1 MNWGH
6 LGSAVKCSHSS
17 LTVRTVFAIV
27 FVGILRS
34 VKCWAGV
41 RRKTPGSFLRAAADA
56 QSLGLLNTA
65 AAKPRGPLLRLLEPT
80 DQTLK
85 RRTVKTHLVRERRA
99 RWVAVIQFPGEKG
112 SPKMTLLW
120 LFGPMCSVSS
130 FLWLTYI
137 SACLEMRPTY
147 WPYPCWR
154 TLNPLGGLLRNNLF
168 HIAACLWRLEKR
180 VLYMFSRNQRAKT
193 KIWRQSRKAAYSNTG
208 GNKQKMWPW
217 ALSCISERLMSVPV
231 EPTFK

>member
-99 RWVAVIQFPGEKG
+99 RWVAVI
-112 SPKMTLLW
+112 
-120 LFGPMCSVSS
+120 VS
-130 FLWLTYI
+130 W
-137 SACLEMRPTY
+137 
-147 WPYPCWR
+147 W
-154 TLNPLGGLLRNNLF
+154 
-168 HIAACLWRLEKR
+168 KR
-180 VLYMFSRNQRAKT
+180 KT
-193 KIWRQSRKAAYSNTG
+193 KNDFALTFWTNVFSQQLLVTYLHLSMFRNASYLLTIPLLKNVESFRRLVTKQLILYLRVPPAVGKASSVYVFSKSKSK
-208 GNKQKMWPW
+208 NKNMETKQE
-217 ALSCISERLMSVPV
+217 SSI
-231 EPTFK
+231 

>member
-99 RWVAVIQFPGEKG
+99 RWVAVI
-112 SPKMTLLW
+112 
-120 LFGPMCSVSS
+120 VS
-130 FLWLTYI
+130 W
-137 SACLEMRPTY
+137 
-147 WPYPCWR
+147 W
-154 TLNPLGGLLRNNLF
+154 
-168 HIAACLWRLEKR
+168 KR
-180 VLYMFSRNQRAKT
+180 KT
-193 KIWRQSRKAAYSNTG
+193 KNDFALTFWTNVFSQQLLVTYLHLSMFRNASYLLTIPLLKNAESFRRLVTKQLILYLRVPPAVGKASSVYVFSKSKSKNKNMETKQESN
-208 GNKQKMWPW
+208 
-217 ALSCISERLMSVPV
+217 I
-231 EPTFK
+231 

>member
-99 RWVAVIQFPGEKG
+99 RWVAVI
-112 SPKMTLLW
+112 
-120 LFGPMCSVSS
+120 VS
-130 FLWLTYI
+130 W
-137 SACLEMRPTY
+137 
-147 WPYPCWR
+147 W
-154 TLNPLGGLLRNNLF
+154 
-168 HIAACLWRLEKR
+168 KR
-180 VLYMFSRNQRAKT
+180 KT
-193 KIWRQSRKAAYSNTG
+193 KNDFALTFWTNVFSQQLLVTYLHLSMFRNASYLLTIPLLKNAESFRRLVTKQLILYLRVPPAVGKASSVYVFSNSKSK
-208 GNKQKMWPW
+208 NKNMETKQE
-217 ALSCISERLMSVPV
+217 SSI
-231 EPTFK
+231 

>member
-34 VKCWAGV
+34 VKCWVGV
-41 RRKTPGSFLRAAADA
+41 RRKTPGLFLRAAADA

-85 RRTVKTHLVRERRA
+85 CRTVKTHLVRERRA
-99 RWVAVIQFPGEKG
+99 RWVAVI
-112 SPKMTLLW
+112 
-120 LFGPMCSVSS
+120 VS
-130 FLWLTYI
+130 W
-137 SACLEMRPTY
+137 
-147 WPYPCWR
+147 W
-154 TLNPLGGLLRNNLF
+154 
-168 HIAACLWRLEKR
+168 KR
-180 VLYMFSRNQRAKT
+180 KT
-193 KIWRQSRKAAYSNTG
+193 KNDFALTFWTNVFSQQLLVTYLHLSMFRNASYLLTIPLLKNAESFRRLVTKQLILYLRVPPAVGKASSVYVFSKSKSK
-208 GNKQKMWPW
+208 NKNMETKQE
-217 ALSCISERLMSVPV
+217 SSI
-231 EPTFK
+231 

>member
-34 VKCWAGV
+34 VKYWAGV

-99 RWVAVIQFPGEKG
+99 RWVAVI
-112 SPKMTLLW
+112 
-120 LFGPMCSVSS
+120 VS
-130 FLWLTYI
+130 W
-137 SACLEMRPTY
+137 
-147 WPYPCWR
+147 W
-154 TLNPLGGLLRNNLF
+154 
-168 HIAACLWRLEKR
+168 KR
-180 VLYMFSRNQRAKT
+180 KT
-193 KIWRQSRKAAYSNTG
+193 KNDFALTFWTNVFSQQLLVTYLHLSMFRNASYLLTIPLLKNAESFRRLVTKQLILYLRVPPAVGKASSVYVFSKSKSK
-208 GNKQKMWPW
+208 NKNMETKQE
-217 ALSCISERLMSVPV
+217 SSI
-231 EPTFK
+231 

>member
-99 RWVAVIQFPGEKG
+99 RWVAVIVSWWKRKTKNDFALTFWTNVFSQQ
-112 SPKMTLLW
+112 LLVTY
-120 LFGPMCSVSS
+120 LHLSMFRNASYLLTIPLLKNAES
-130 FLWLTYI
+130 F
-137 SACLEMRPTY
+137 R
-147 WPYPCWR
+147 
-154 TLNPLGGLLRNNLF
+154 
-168 HIAACLWRLEKR
+168 RLVTKQLILYLR
-180 VLYMFSRNQRAKT
+180 VLPAVGKASSVYVFSKSKSKNKNMET
-193 KIWRQSRKAAYSNTG
+193 KQESSI
-208 GNKQKMWPW
+208 
-217 ALSCISERLMSVPV
+217 
-231 EPTFK
+231 

>member
-99 RWVAVIQFPGEKG
+99 RWVAVI
-112 SPKMTLLW
+112 
-120 LFGPMCSVSS
+120 VS
-130 FLWLTYI
+130 W
-137 SACLEMRPTY
+137 
-147 WPYPCWR
+147 W
-154 TLNPLGGLLRNNLF
+154 
-168 HIAACLWRLEKR
+168 KR
-180 VLYMFSRNQRAKT
+180 KT
-193 KIWRQSRKAAYSNTG
+193 KNDFALTFWTNVFSQQLLVTYLHLSMFRNASYLLTIPLLKNAESFRRLVTKQLILYLRVPPVVGKASSVYVFSKSKSK
-208 GNKQKMWPW
+208 NKNMETKQE
-217 ALSCISERLMSVPV
+217 SSI
-231 EPTFK
+231 

>member
-27 FVGILRS
+27 FVGILTS
-34 VKCWAGV
+34 VKCWVGV

-99 RWVAVIQFPGEKG
+99 RWVAVI
-112 SPKMTLLW
+112 
-120 LFGPMCSVSS
+120 VS
-130 FLWLTYI
+130 W
-137 SACLEMRPTY
+137 
-147 WPYPCWR
+147 W
-154 TLNPLGGLLRNNLF
+154 
-168 HIAACLWRLEKR
+168 KR
-180 VLYMFSRNQRAKT
+180 KT
-193 KIWRQSRKAAYSNTG
+193 KNDFALTFWTNVFSQQLLVTYLHLSMFRNASYLLTIPLLKNAESFRRLVTKQLILYLRVPPAVGKASSVYVFSKSKSK
-208 GNKQKMWPW
+208 NKNMETKQE
-217 ALSCISERLMSVPV
+217 SSI
-231 EPTFK
+231 

>member
-65 AAKPRGPLLRLLEPT
+65 AAKPCGPLLRLLEPT

-85 RRTVKTHLVRERRA
+85 CRTVKTHLVRERRA
-99 RWVAVIQFPGEKG
+99 RWVAVI
-112 SPKMTLLW
+112 
-120 LFGPMCSVSS
+120 VS
-130 FLWLTYI
+130 W
-137 SACLEMRPTY
+137 
-147 WPYPCWR
+147 W
-154 TLNPLGGLLRNNLF
+154 
-168 HIAACLWRLEKR
+168 KR
-180 VLYMFSRNQRAKT
+180 KT
-193 KIWRQSRKAAYSNTG
+193 KNDFALTFWTNVFSQQLLVTYLHLSMFRNASYLLTIPLLKNAESFRRLVTKQLILYLRVPPAVGKASSVYVFSKSKSK
-208 GNKQKMWPW
+208 NKNMETKQE
-217 ALSCISERLMSVPV
+217 SSI
-231 EPTFK
+231 

>member
-34 VKCWAGV
+34 VKCWVGV

-56 QSLGLLNTA
+56 QSLGLLNT

-99 RWVAVIQFPGEKG
+99 RWVAVI
-112 SPKMTLLW
+112 
-120 LFGPMCSVSS
+120 VS
-130 FLWLTYI
+130 W
-137 SACLEMRPTY
+137 
-147 WPYPCWR
+147 W
-154 TLNPLGGLLRNNLF
+154 
-168 HIAACLWRLEKR
+168 KR
-180 VLYMFSRNQRAKT
+180 KT
-193 KIWRQSRKAAYSNTG
+193 KNDFALTFWTNVFSQQLLVTYLHLSMFRNASYLLTIPLLKNAESFRRLVTKQLILYLRVPPAVGKASSVYVFSKSKSK
-208 GNKQKMWPW
+208 NKNMETKQE
-217 ALSCISERLMSVPV
+217 SSI
-231 EPTFK
+231 

>member
-85 RRTVKTHLVRERRA
+85 CRTVKTHLVRERRA
-99 RWVAVIQFPGEKG
+99 RWVAVI
-112 SPKMTLLW
+112 
-120 LFGPMCSVSS
+120 VS
-130 FLWLTYI
+130 W
-137 SACLEMRPTY
+137 
-147 WPYPCWR
+147 W
-154 TLNPLGGLLRNNLF
+154 
-168 HIAACLWRLEKR
+168 KR
-180 VLYMFSRNQRAKT
+180 KT
-193 KIWRQSRKAAYSNTG
+193 KNDFALTFWTNVFSQQLLVTYLHLSMFRNASYLLTIPLLKNAESFRRLVTKQLILYLRVPPAVGKASSVYVFSKSKSK
-208 GNKQKMWPW
+208 NKNMETKQE
-217 ALSCISERLMSVPV
+217 SSI
-231 EPTFK
+231 

>member
-6 LGSAVKCSHSS
+6 LGSTVKCSHSS

-99 RWVAVIQFPGEKG
+99 R
-112 SPKMTLLW
+112 
-120 LFGPMCSVSS
+120 
-130 FLWLTYI
+130 
-137 SACLEMRPTY
+137 
-147 WPYPCWR
+147 
-154 TLNPLGGLLRNNLF
+154 
-168 HIAACLWRLEKR
+168 
-180 VLYMFSRNQRAKT
+180 
-193 KIWRQSRKAAYSNTG
+193 
-208 GNKQKMWPW
+208 
-217 ALSCISERLMSVPV
+217 
-231 EPTFK
+231 

>member
-99 RWVAVIQFPGEKG
+99 RWVAVI
-112 SPKMTLLW
+112 
-120 LFGPMCSVSS
+120 VS
-130 FLWLTYI
+130 W
-137 SACLEMRPTY
+137 
-147 WPYPCWR
+147 W
-154 TLNPLGGLLRNNLF
+154 
-168 HIAACLWRLEKR
+168 KR
-180 VLYMFSRNQRAKT
+180 KT
-193 KIWRQSRKAAYSNTG
+193 KNDFALTFWTNVFSQQLLVTYLHLSMFRNASYLLTIPLLKNAESFRRLVTKQLILYLRVPPADGKASSVYVFSKSKSK
-208 GNKQKMWPW
+208 NKNMETKQE
-217 ALSCISERLMSVPV
+217 SSI
-231 EPTFK
+231 

>member
-34 VKCWAGV
+34 VKCWVGV

-99 RWVAVIQFPGEKG
+99 RWVAVI
-112 SPKMTLLW
+112 
-120 LFGPMCSVSS
+120 VS
-130 FLWLTYI
+130 W
-137 SACLEMRPTY
+137 
-147 WPYPCWR
+147 W
-154 TLNPLGGLLRNNLF
+154 
-168 HIAACLWRLEKR
+168 KR
-180 VLYMFSRNQRAKT
+180 KT
-193 KIWRQSRKAAYSNTG
+193 KNDFALTFWTNVFSQQLLVTYLHLSMFRNASYLLTIPLLKNAESFRRLVTKQLILYLRVPPAVGKASSVYVFSKSKSK
-208 GNKQKMWPW
+208 NKNMETKQE
-217 ALSCISERLMSVPV
+217 SSI
-231 EPTFK
+231 

>member
-27 FVGILRS
+27 FVSILRS

-99 RWVAVIQFPGEKG
+99 RWVAVI
-112 SPKMTLLW
+112 
-120 LFGPMCSVSS
+120 VS
-130 FLWLTYI
+130 W
-137 SACLEMRPTY
+137 
-147 WPYPCWR
+147 W
-154 TLNPLGGLLRNNLF
+154 
-168 HIAACLWRLEKR
+168 KR
-180 VLYMFSRNQRAKT
+180 KT
-193 KIWRQSRKAAYSNTG
+193 KNDFALTFWTNVFSQQLLVTYLHLSMFRNASYLLTIPLLKNAESFRRLVTKQLILYLRVPPAVGKASSVYVFSKSKSK
-208 GNKQKMWPW
+208 NKNMETKQE
-217 ALSCISERLMSVPV
+217 SSI
-231 EPTFK
+231 

>member
-17 LTVRTVFAIV
+17 LTGRTVFAIV

-99 RWVAVIQFPGEKG
+99 R
-112 SPKMTLLW
+112 
-120 LFGPMCSVSS
+120 
-130 FLWLTYI
+130 
-137 SACLEMRPTY
+137 
-147 WPYPCWR
+147 
-154 TLNPLGGLLRNNLF
+154 
-168 HIAACLWRLEKR
+168 
-180 VLYMFSRNQRAKT
+180 
-193 KIWRQSRKAAYSNTG
+193 
-208 GNKQKMWPW
+208 
-217 ALSCISERLMSVPV
+217 
-231 EPTFK
+231 

>member
-41 RRKTPGSFLRAAADA
+41 RRKKKEEIFGSFLRAVADA

-85 RRTVKTHLVRERRA
+85 RRTVKTHLVKE
-99 RWVAVIQFPGEKG
+99 
-112 SPKMTLLW
+112 
-120 LFGPMCSVSS
+120 
-130 FLWLTYI
+130 
-137 SACLEMRPTY
+137 
-147 WPYPCWR
+147 
-154 TLNPLGGLLRNNLF
+154 
-168 HIAACLWRLEKR
+168 
-180 VLYMFSRNQRAKT
+180 
-193 KIWRQSRKAAYSNTG
+193 
-208 GNKQKMWPW
+208 
-217 ALSCISERLMSVPV
+217 
-231 EPTFK
+231 

>member
-1 MNWGH
+1 MVLSGFIRMNWGH

-99 RWVAVIQFPGEKG
+99 R
-112 SPKMTLLW
+112 
-120 LFGPMCSVSS
+120 
-130 FLWLTYI
+130 
-137 SACLEMRPTY
+137 
-147 WPYPCWR
+147 
-154 TLNPLGGLLRNNLF
+154 
-168 HIAACLWRLEKR
+168 
-180 VLYMFSRNQRAKT
+180 
-193 KIWRQSRKAAYSNTG
+193 
-208 GNKQKMWPW
+208 
-217 ALSCISERLMSVPV
+217 
-231 EPTFK
+231 

>member
-17 LTVRTVFAIV
+17 LTVRTVFALV

-34 VKCWAGV
+34 VKCWVGV

-85 RRTVKTHLVRERRA
+85 CRTVKTHLVRERRA
-99 RWVAVIQFPGEKG
+99 R
-112 SPKMTLLW
+112 
-120 LFGPMCSVSS
+120 
-130 FLWLTYI
+130 
-137 SACLEMRPTY
+137 
-147 WPYPCWR
+147 
-154 TLNPLGGLLRNNLF
+154 
-168 HIAACLWRLEKR
+168 
-180 VLYMFSRNQRAKT
+180 
-193 KIWRQSRKAAYSNTG
+193 
-208 GNKQKMWPW
+208 
-217 ALSCISERLMSVPV
+217 
-231 EPTFK
+231 